1 MQVTD
6 KNYLDSIENKELG
19 KLYLAVIEHEQS
31 ANESMRIGHRIRVAE
46 TLKKAYESNKLI
58 HDFFQSIEIDKSD
71 WSLELELK
79 KHIIGT
85 EIKSGEIAMN
95 VSFGLTLKYPTFDT
109 EKEIY
114 KWQLIS
120 RKHFDKA
127 HELSYDVKD
136 SCYSINVRQMCKR
149 CYGFLDM
156 GVNIS
161 FNKEPIIKEP
171 VQDTLF

>member
-6 KNYLDSIENKELG
+6 KNYMDSIENPELG
-19 KLYLAVIEHEQS
+19 KLYSLVIQCEQS
-31 ANESMRIGHRIRVAE
+31 AMESLRIGHRIRVSQSFKE
-46 TLKKAYESNKLI
+46 AYELNKPI
-58 HDFFQSIEIDKSD
+58 HDFFQSIEINKSD
-71 WSLELELK
+71 WSLDLALK

-95 VSFGLTLKYPTFDT
+95 VSFGLTLGYVTKDT
-109 EKEIY
+109 ETEILE
-114 KWQLIS
+114 WQLIS
-120 RKHFDKA
+120 RKHIDKA

-136 SCYSINVRQMCKR
+136 SCYSINVRNMCKK

-161 FNKEPIIKEP
+161 FNKEPEIKEP
-171 VQDTLF
+171 IQDKLF